1 MVIGLAA
8 MVMGATAT
16 STLPEE
22 QAWLDKMASKRKEY
36 IDLRTQAAELM
47 QRVSAFHVGQ
57 VR

>member
-1 MVIGLAA
+1 

-47 QRVSAFHVGQ
+47 QRVAAFHVGQ